1 MALLA
6 GLPAEAATEPVL
18 KVELGSQE
26 AVPGQP
32 IVLRVTVLVPTWLPE
47 PPVFPSFEVPN
58 VQVRLPERAAGP
70 TSESV
75 DGETWSG
82 VTRAYRLYPMS
93 VGRFRIPSL
102 PLTVTFAD
110 PESQEPVSAALR
122 TPEISFAG
130 VAPDGAGDLDPFIA
144 AQALSLEQAV
154 AGDLE
159 GLAPGDAVTRTI
171 TARITGTSPVFLPPL
186 SAALD
191 TGGLAAYP
199 KEPVVSETLDRGRLS
214 GERIEAVTYVASAG
228 GAFQL
233 PPVRLDWF
241 NLNTGRV
248 ETAEIDG
255 LEIVVSGDVAASSD
269 ERAARWPAL
278 LAALALLVL
287 AAIAWAAWRLAP
299 LVGAWRQRRRVAWQA
314 SERFACQAVRS
325 ALRAR
330 DLAAAL
336 SAKTVWD
343 TRLPPTA
350 QRAETALDGAFVR
363 LSAARYG
370 RTPGTPDAADWAAA
384 EAALAQAR
392 DARMAASRLGCGA
405 APSLNPPRSALRPA
419 GRALLVVLALSGVS
433 AASAAPDYVGT
444 ASCASCHADEVAA
457 WQGSHHALA
466 WTLPDETTV
475 LGDFDDASFEHRGVV
490 TRFSRD
496 GAAFVVETDAADGTI
511 QRFEVVGVAGIA
523 PLQQYLL
530 ETEPGR
536 EQSLDIVWDVEEER
550 WYHLYPDQ
558 ELQPGD
564 GMHWTGPFKSWN
576 ARCAECHATGYER
589 NYDLEARRYQ
599 SRQAERGVGCEACHG
614 PGEAHLAWAADPE
627 NAGLDRW
634 PGLTDQGFT
643 IDFSPAAPTAEIEQC
658 AACHSRREPFLDGN
672 PLPGTAFD
680 DAYRLSLLREGLYH
694 PDGFILDEVYVYG
707 SFLQSKMHAQG
718 VRCSDCHEPHSAELR
733 AEGNAVCTQC
743 HSPAGNE
750 RFPTLRPADFDSP
763 EHHFHEA
770 GTEGAACVSCHM
782 PDRPYMGIDW
792 RRDHSFRI
800 PRPDLSLKTGAPN
813 ACTDCHTDRGDEWA
827 AAAVSEWFP
836 DTDRTA
842 THFSE
847 TFHAARSDPAG
858 SAAALL
864 TLAHDDALPGIVRAT
879 ALDLLNGVADETIA
893 ADSVDLLAD
902 PDPLVRAAAVEL
914 QRGAAPMDRV
924 QRLVPLL
931 TDERRSV
938 RMAAARGFLGAPIAR
953 LPDAIEQDWRAAID
967 EWRDSLAAKADF
979 PEAHLAIGG
988 AALVMRN
995 MDAAEAAFREAV
1007 LLDPQQVAAWRMI
1020 ARIRA
1025 AVGDRDGAVQ
1035 ALDDGLAANPGN
1047 GMLAAMRGEL

>member
-1 MALLA
+1 MRLVIALCLAMALLA
-6 GLPAEAATEPVL
+6 ALPAHAATEPVL
-18 KVELGSQE
+18 KVELASEE

-93 VGRFRIPSL
+93 IGRFRIPSL

-110 PESQEPVSAALR
+110 PESQEPVTATLR

-144 AQALSLEQAV
+144 AQALSLEQTIE
-154 AGDLE
+154 GDLE
-159 GLAPGDAVTRTI
+159 GLEPGDAVTRTL

-191 TGGLAAYP
+191 TDGLAAYP
-199 KEPVVSETLDRGRLS
+199 KEPVVSESLDRGRLS
-214 GERIEAVTYVASAG
+214 GERIESVTYVAAGG

-241 NLNTGRV
+241 NLDTGRV

-255 LEIVVSGDVAASSD
+255 LEIVVTGDVAASSD
-269 ERAARWPAL
+269 DRASRWPAL
-278 LAALALLVL
+278 LAALALVVL
-287 AAIAWAAWRLAP
+287 AAIAWAAWRMAP
-299 LVGAWRQRRRVAWQA
+299 LVSAWRQRRRVAWQA

-336 SAKTVWD
+336 SAKTLWD
-343 TRLPPTA
+343 TRLPPTDA
-350 QRAETALDGAFVR
+350 TGRDGVGGSFRPAECR
-363 LSAARYG
+363 
-370 RTPGTPDAADWAAA
+370 
-384 EAALAQAR
+384 
-392 DARMAASRLGCGA
+392 
-405 APSLNPPRSALRPA
+405 ALRADAGHAGCSGLDRGGSCPGAGARCPHGSEQAWLRTRRCRRSIRRDPPCGRRAACSWSSWRCRACRRHRQRRAMSARPA
-419 GRALLVVLALSGVS
+419 A
-433 AASAAPDYVGT
+433 GT
-444 ASCASCHADEVAA
+444 CHADEAAA

-475 LGDFDDASFEHRGVV
+475 LGDFDDATFEHQGVV

-536 EQSLDIVWDVEEER
+536 EQSLDIVWDVEEQR

-599 SRQAERGVGCEACHG
+599 SRQAEMGVGCEACHG

-634 PGLTDQGFT
+634 SGLTDQGFT
-643 IDFSPAAPTAEIEQC
+643 IDFSPAVPTAEIEQC

-694 PDGFILDEVYVYG
+694 PDGAILDEVYVYG
-707 SFLQSKMHAQG
+707 SFLQSKMHGQG
-718 VRCSDCHEPHSAELR
+718 VRCSDCHEPHSAELK
-733 AEGNAVCTQC
+733 ADGNAVCTQC

-763 EHHFHEA
+763 AHHFHEA

-782 PDRPYMGIDW
+782 PDRAYMGIDW

-800 PRPDLSLKTGAPN
+800 PRPDLSLQTGAPN

-827 AAAVSEWFP
+827 AAAITEWFP

-842 THFSE
+842 THFSQ

-864 TLAHDDALPGIVRAT
+864 RSPMTTPCRGSSGRRRSICSTRSPTRRSPRT
-879 ALDLLNGVADETIA
+879 ALICWPIPIPWCGRRRWSCSAVPRRWIA
-893 ADSVDLLAD
+893 SSDWCRSWTMS
-902 PDPLVRAAAVEL
+902 AARCAWRL
-914 QRGAAPMDRV
+914 PAAF
-924 QRLVPLL
+924 
-931 TDERRSV
+931 SV
-938 RMAAARGFLGAPIAR
+938 RPSPACLTPSSRTGVPRSASGRPRSPPRRISPR
-953 LPDAIEQDWRAAID
+953 RIWR
-967 EWRDSLAAKADF
+967 S
-979 PEAHLAIGG
+979 
-988 AALVMRN
+988 
-995 MDAAEAAFREAV
+995 AV
-1007 LLDPQQVAAWRMI
+1007 LPW
-1020 ARIRA
+1020 
-1025 AVGDRDGAVQ
+1025 
-1035 ALDDGLAANPGN
+1035 
-1047 GMLAAMRGEL
+1047 